1 VTKNKEKC
9 RPKSQISVANVEQ
22 NSFGEMSRGQETRRS
37 KKWAA
42 VGAAA
47 TFKIAYEKFF
57 FQQRISSL

>member
-1 VTKNKEKC
+1 MWNKIRSVKC
-9 RPKSQISVANVEQ
+9 RGDKKRAA
-22 NSFGEMSRGQETRRS
+22 G